1 VADLKLAGCL
11 VSRDLHLKSLTRV
24 SEVLS
29 NKHSTL
35 LTNEQ
40 SSRVRVATHVVGAD
54 GKISNLESLDAMDV
68 ESLVEDTVLD
78 DAVTLL
84 GSHGAGSKGVPG
96 RLGVALDPFCE
107 WLVTVTESIMG

>member
-1 VADLKLAGCL
+1 MYECLSLA
-11 VSRDLHLKSLTRV
+11 RV

-40 SSRVRVATHVVGAD
+40 SSRVRVAAHVVGAD
-54 GKISNLESLDAMDV
+54 GQISNLESFDAVDV
-68 ESLVEDTVLD
+68 ESLVEDTVLN
-78 DAVTLL
+78 DAVALL

-107 WLVTVTESIMG
+107 QLVTATQ